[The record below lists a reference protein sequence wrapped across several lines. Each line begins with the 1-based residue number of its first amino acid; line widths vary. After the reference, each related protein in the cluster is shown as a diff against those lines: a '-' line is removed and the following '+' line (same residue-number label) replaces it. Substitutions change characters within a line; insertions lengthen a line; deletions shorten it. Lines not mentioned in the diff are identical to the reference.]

1 MNFGIKKKKKK
12 PKTTQPAHLGAH
24 APNPSTSTA
33 RTLPSQ
39 SSRRLYSSLS
49 PNLSLPLFSL
59 SSPSPLCSFS
69 HARAHRR
76 SCQPLPAREPR
87 RPSTPPRRAPR
98 RAERALLHKRASPGA
113 PATRGRAA
121 LSQPRRPRVEPPAR
135 AFPALPAATPACNRP
150 RPARLHES
158 EPTAPPSVS
167 SS

>member
-59 SSPSPLCSFS
+59 SSPSSLCSFS

-87 RPSTPPRRAPR
+87 RPSTPPRRACPAAQAREPR
-98 RAERALLHKRASPGA
+98 RACDPWPSRPISAATPMRGAASPRVPCA
-113 PATRGRAA
+113 PCRNA
-121 LSQPRRPRVEPPAR
+121 RVQ
-135 AFPALPAATPACNRP
+135 PAATRS
-150 RPARLHES
+150 PARIRADC
-158 EPTAPPSVS
+158 PAVRFVFVN
-167 SS
+167 